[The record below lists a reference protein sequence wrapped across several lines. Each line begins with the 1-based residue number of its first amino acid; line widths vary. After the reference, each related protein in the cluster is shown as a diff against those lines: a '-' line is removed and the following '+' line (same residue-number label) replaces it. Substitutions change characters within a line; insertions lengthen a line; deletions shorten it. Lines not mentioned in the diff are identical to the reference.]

1 MSENAQPTDI
11 DIAAHAFSEAKRVEA
26 EAREARIAA
35 EEHLIELVGL
45 KEEGTMTVKTHWFK
59 VSTTG
64 KLTRSVDQTSAMPV
78 ELWRMISRVKSE
90 LDVSALKKLA
100 TENPDAYREAV
111 KHITTTPAKPSA
123 KVELI
128 QQSQEAA

>member
-1 MSENAQPTDI
+1 MSNEPTPTPI
-11 DIAAHAFSEAKRVEA
+11 DIAAHAFYEAKKA
-26 EAREARIAA
+26 ENAAREARIAA
-35 EEHLIELVGL
+35 EEHLISVVGL
-45 KEEGTMTVKTHWFK
+45 KEEGTMSVKTEWFK

-90 LDVSALKKLA
+90 LDVAALKKLA
-100 TENPDAYREAV
+100 TTNPDAYREAV
-111 KHITTTPAKPSA
+111 KHIITKPAKASA

-128 QQSQEAA
+128 EKEAA

>member
-1 MSENAQPTDI
+1 MSEPTQI
-11 DIAAHAFSEAKRVEA
+11 DIAAHAFNEAKKAEA
-26 EAREARIAA
+26 QAREARIAA
-35 EEHLIELVGL
+35 EEHLISLVGL
-45 KEEGTMTVKTHWFK
+45 KEEGTTTVKTDWFK

-64 KLTRSVDQTSAMPV
+64 KLTRSVADDMPTEV
-78 ELWRMISRVKSE
+78 WRMISRVKSE

-100 TENPDAYREAV
+100 TENPDAYREAT
-111 KHITTTPAKPSA
+111 KYLITKPAKPSA